1 MEMAISIIM
10 TRMTYLITFALILLT
25 AGNACAGTQS
35 NIVSI
40 NTRVV
45 PSLSYQVVYAESTLT
60 ITAADIA
67 KGYVDISRGM
77 ELTVKTNSLKGYLVW
92 FSLDG
97 TVLKES
103 GVYDDNNAYGLMRSG
118 GEIHMPYTENN
129 YIPKELSFRFYF
141 SPEVKPG
148 VYEWPLSVMVTAM

>member
-1 MEMAISIIM
+1 MELAISIIM
-10 TRMTYLITFALILLT
+10 TRMTYIIIFALMLFT
-25 AGNACAGTQS
+25 VGNASAGTRS
-35 NIVSI
+35 NMVSI
-40 NTRVV
+40 TTRVV

-60 ITAADIA
+60 LTAADIA
-67 KGYVDISRGM
+67 KGYVDINRGM
-77 ELTVKTNSLKGYLVW
+77 ELTVKTNSLNGYLVW

-97 TVLKES
+97 TVLQES

-118 GEIHMPYTENN
+118 GEIHMPYTDNK
-129 YIPKELSFRFYF
+129 YVPKALSFRFYF